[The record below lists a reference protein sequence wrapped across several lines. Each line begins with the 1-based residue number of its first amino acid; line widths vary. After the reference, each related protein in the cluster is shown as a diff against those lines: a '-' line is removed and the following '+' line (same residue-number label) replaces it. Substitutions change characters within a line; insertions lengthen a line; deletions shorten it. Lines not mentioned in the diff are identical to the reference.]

1 MPEAV
6 STHHRIVLQC
16 IEDKDLSIRTQSLQL
31 VSGIVN
37 GQSLYEIVK
46 KLMVH
51 LSHEN
56 EALDVYSAEIVEYRT
71 FVARVIISCCTN
83 DSYKNLGDFEWF
95 IDVLTDLWKF
105 HGMTVGKLVSEEL
118 INVCVRV
125 SQVREYAL
133 TKCRELLSNVNVQK
147 ASSDGA
153 SVLAAASWITGEYTA
168 DEKIEI
174 HLLESL
180 LSPEILQLNSE
191 IQLFFLYA
199 FLKLL
204 LRFRQ
209 QHFNLNL
216 NIFSNLLGCF
226 VNSSS
231 LEVQERVFY
240 HLQGI
245 FSAGPGVGS
254 QCSR

>member
-31 VSGIVN
+31 VAGIVN
-37 GQSLYEIVK
+37 EQSLYEIVK

-56 EALDVYSAEIVEYRT
+56 EAFDVYSAEIVENRT
-71 FVARVIISCCTN
+71 LVAKVIISSCTN

-105 HGMTVGKLVSEEL
+105 HGINVGKLVSDEL

-125 SQVREYAL
+125 AQVREYAL
-133 TKCRELLSNVNVQK
+133 TKCRELLANVDVQK

-153 SVLAAASWITGEYTA
+153 LVLAAASWITGEYTS
-168 DEKIEI
+168 DEKIDI

-180 LSPEILQLNSE
+180 LSPEALELNSE

-204 LRFRQ
+204 FRFRQ

-216 NIFSNLLGCF
+216 NIFSNLLESF

-231 LEVQERVFY
+231 LEVQERVSY
-240 HLQGI
+240 LLQGI
-245 FSAGPGVGS
+245 VSARASVGAEFN
-254 QCSR
+254 R